1 MKYLCFDIG
10 GTFIKYGLFSA
21 SGEALSAT
29 AKVAT
34 GVEETTNHILQQV
47 LEIIGQVQQQEKIAG
62 VAISTA
68 GVVNAL
74 DGSIR
79 FAGPTIPGYTGTP
92 LKEAVESFANV
103 PCTVIN
109 DVNAACLGEFWQKF
123 AKQNVQ
129 TLACLTIGTGVGGAV
144 IVNGQLHNGYTD
156 MAGEIGYLPI
166 NGQHFQDLAST
177 TALLNR
183 IKDLT
188 GETLSGE
195 QFFVKITEGV
205 DTVYQQCLR
214 AFIADLATG
223 ILSIIYLLNP
233 EVIVIGGGIMAQEA
247 IILPLLEEAL
257 KKQVIDER
265 FLSAKIQAA
274 ALGNDAGM
282 LGALYQ
288 LLQQ

>member
-10 GTFIKYGLFSA
+10 GTFIKYGLFNA
-21 SGEALSAT
+21 QGEALSAT
-29 AKVAT
+29 EKVAT

-47 LEIIGQVQQQEKIAG
+47 LNIVEQVQQTESISG

-92 LKEAVESFANV
+92 LKEAVESVAHV
-103 PCTVIN
+103 PCAVIN
-109 DVNAACLGEFWQKF
+109 DVNAACLGEFWQYF
-123 AKQNVQ
+123 SKQNVK
-129 TLACLTIGTGVGGAV
+129 TLVCLTIGTGVGGAV
-144 IVNGQLHNGYTD
+144 IVNGQLHNGHTD
-156 MAGEIGYLPI
+156 MAGEIGYLPV
-166 NGQHFQDLAST
+166 NGQHFQNLAST
-177 TALLNR
+177 TALLER
-183 IKDLT
+183 IQALT
-188 GETLSGE
+188 GETLTGE
-195 QFFVKITEGV
+195 QFFAKVSE
-205 DTVYQQCLR
+205 DTHPVYQQCLR
-214 AFIADLATG
+214 AFVADLATG
-223 ILSIIYLLNP
+223 ILSMIYLLNP

-257 KKQVIDER
+257 KEQVIDER